1 MNNGE
6 LEKLVQHPH
15 YHSICLGFWH
25 AVDARGLEYL
35 RGLSPEGIADAIS
48 QRVQLPGDRPLRKLL
63 VDACASWLR
72 EEHNFWGMVYQDEG
86 GMVWSPDFTKA
97 SLLKDLPRESRPVSH
112 NFPKLGILCLRSPLP
127 STVLLQEHEELCAA
141 FVIGDTRSALGFDQ
155 TIVFRPD
162 FSVELPGR
170 LQDGRIVDRCVF
182 GWPTVLAPEGGPQ
195 WTKLFPQAAIAL
207 DSIVVYVDE
216 DQLLAQFDTPKR

>member
-15 YHSICLGFWH
+15 YHTICLGFWH
-25 AVDARGLEYL
+25 AVDARCLEYL
-35 RGLSPEGIADAIS
+35 RGLNPEGIADAIL
-48 QRVQLPGDRPLRKLL
+48 QRVELPGDRPFRKLL

-86 GMVWSPDFTKA
+86 GMVWTPDFAKA
-97 SLLKDLPRESRPVSH
+97 SLLKELPRESRPVRH
-112 NFPKLGILCLRSPLP
+112 NFPKLGILCVRSPLP
-127 STVLLQEHEELCAA
+127 STVLLQEPEELCAA

-162 FSVELPGR
+162 FFVELPGR

-182 GWPTVLAPEGGPQ
+182 GWPTVLAPESGPQ
-195 WTKLFPQAAIAL
+195 WIKLFPQAAIAL

-216 DQLLAQFDTPKR
+216 NQLLAEFDTPNH